1 MIRRMIKLCSRLG
14 AKHIP
19 QLKKVSISMPEEPQ
33 SSPEE
38 PRPSSEEPQSS
49 LQPPRAPKPEFL
61 TETRFDEFNLPAE
74 VLAGLK
80 DAGFV
85 HCTPIQAQ
93 TLPVLLTGRDV
104 AGQAQTGTGKTAAFL
119 VTVLNRLLSEPAKS
133 DGLPQALIVAPTREL
148 SQQIYEEAKVLCR
161 HTQLTLVQVVGGVD
175 YVKQAD
181 ILRGGVDIVIC
192 TPGRIIDYYKQKIFK
207 TEGIKV
213 LVIDEADR
221 LLDLGFA
228 QDMRYILRKLPAY
241 DQRQSMLF
249 SATLSY
255 RVMELTYE
263 YMNLPEFISVTPQIV
278 TVEGIEQSLFHVG
291 VDKKIPLIL
300 GLLKREEWN
309 RMLIFVNTKSG
320 VEYLTYKLKGN
331 GWPAEG
337 ITGDLPQ
344 RKRFRLMAQYKKGE
358 LKILVATDV
367 ASRGIHVEDISHV
380 INYDLPQDSE
390 NYIHRIGRTARAG
403 KTGTAISLACEKYV
417 FHLEPLEKML
427 DYKIPVVWPE
437 DDWYVEDH
445 SKPFPVKRKT
455 RLKSSSQ
462 RRTRSVEN
470 KKRVVSKPPE
480 KRKPSSFPG
489 AFFGFGPQPVE
500 TEPES
505 QETKPQPVETEPE
518 PQGTGTKPEPQGIKP
533 EPQETK
539 PRSQE
544 TKPRSQE
551 TKPRSQET
559 KPRSQE
565 TKPRSQETKPRSQET
580 KPRSQ
585 KTKPKSQET
594 KPRSQETKP
603 KSQETKP
610 KSQETKP
617 VSQETKAES
626 AEQKPKTAEK
636 KRRGPRRRKRP
647 AAKAPAPQASP
658 PKPSDVENP
667 LD

>member
-14 AKHIP
+14 AKHIF
-19 QLKKVSISMPEEPQ
+19 QQKKVSIPM
-33 SSPEE
+33 
-38 PRPSSEEPQSS
+38 SEEPQSS
-49 LQPPRAPKPEFL
+49 LQQPRAPKPEFL

-93 TLPVLLTGRDV
+93 TLPVSLTGRDV

-119 VTVLNRLLSEPAKS
+119 VTVLNSLLSDSVKS
-133 DGLPQALIVAPTREL
+133 DGLPLALIVAPTREL

-161 HTQLTLVQVVGGVD
+161 HTKLSLVQVVGGVD
-175 YVKQAD
+175 YVKQAE

-192 TPGRIIDYYKQKIFK
+192 TPGRIIDYYKQKVFK
-207 TEGIKV
+207 TEGIKA

-241 DQRQSMLF
+241 DKRQSMLF

-263 YMNLPEFISVTPQIV
+263 YMNLPEFISVTPQTV

-291 VDKKIPLIL
+291 IDKKVPLLL

-309 RMLIFVNTKSG
+309 RMLIFANTKSG
-320 VEYLTYKLKGN
+320 VDYLTYKLKGN

-344 RKRFRLMAQYKKGE
+344 RKRFQLMAQYKKGE

-403 KTGTAISLACEKYV
+403 KTGKAISLACEKYV

-437 DDWYVEDH
+437 EDWYVEDR
-445 SKPFPVKRKT
+445 SKPFPTKRKT
-455 RLKSSSQ
+455 RLKSSTQ
-462 RRTRSVEN
+462 RRSRSVEN
-470 KKRVVSKPPE
+470 QKRVQPKPQT
-480 KRKPSSFPG
+480 KRKPSHFPG
-489 AFFGFGPQPVE
+489 AFFGFGPEPVE
-500 TEPES
+500 TNPES
-505 QETKPQPVETEPE
+505 PEAKPEPREAKPEPREAKPKPRETKPKPQETKPK
-518 PQGTGTKPEPQGIKP
+518 PQETKPKPQETKP
-533 EPQETK
+533 KPRETKPKPRETKSEPQETK
-539 PRSQE
+539 SEPQE
-544 TKPRSQE
+544 TK
-551 TKPRSQET
+551 
-559 KPRSQE
+559 
-565 TKPRSQETKPRSQET
+565 
-580 KPRSQ
+580 
-585 KTKPKSQET
+585 
-594 KPRSQETKP
+594 
-603 KSQETKP
+603 
-610 KSQETKP
+610 
-617 VSQETKAES
+617 VES
-626 AEQKPKTAEK
+626 AEQKLKTAEK
-636 KRRGPRRRKRP
+636 KRRAPRKRRRP
-647 AAKAPAPQASP
+647 AAKAPTPQTNIPQSTES
-658 PKPSDVENP
+658 KSDG
-667 LD
+667 